1 MIRMIASTRSIAHP
15 LAAVAIAVVIVIV
28 AAAFG
33 SSFLTTRSS
42 DIALKGKPTIE
53 RVAITK
59 RVSVPLKLNVPHAH
73 IAAVQSSSGV
83 PAASSNASS
92 ASSSAEP
99 LIARTAKL
107 SLYVQ
112 NVDKAARAV
121 AAAAKGNGGDVFSS
135 DISSGDDSAG
145 QSSGNMSIRVPASRF
160 DAAMAAVAGAGK
172 VREQSTS
179 AEDESGDITDTA
191 ARLRNLRQTE
201 EDIRR
206 IMNRS
211 GNVAQIMDA
220 ENQLSQVRE
229 QIETQES
236 DLSYMRSRVAY
247 ATIDVDLQAEAA
259 NVPVQ
264 PTAASQIANAWH
276 TALASLAQMTIGIV
290 ALLLWVAVF
299 VPYVLLAAALFWLVY
314 AQVRKRLLR
323 A

>member
-1 MIRMIASTRSIAHP
+1 MIASTRFIAHP
-15 LAAVAIAVVIVIV
+15 LIAVAIAVVIVIV

-33 SSFLTTRSS
+33 SSFLTTRGT
-42 DIALKGKPTIE
+42 DVVLNGTPTVE
-53 RVAITK
+53 HVAITK
-59 RVSVPLKLNVPHAH
+59 RISVPLKLSVPHMH
-73 IAAVQSSSGV
+73 VAAGQSSTGV
-83 PAASSNASS
+83 PAASSNTSP

-121 AAAAKGNGGDVFSS
+121 AAAAKGNSGDVFSS
-135 DISSGDDSAG
+135 DIASGDGSNG
-145 QSSGNMSIRVPASRF
+145 QASGSMSIRVPASRF

-172 VREQSTS
+172 VRERSTS

-201 EDIRR
+201 EDIRH
-206 IMNRS
+206 IMDRS

-229 QIETQES
+229 QIETLES

-276 TALASLAQMTIGIV
+276 TAMASLAQTTIGLV
-290 ALLLWVAVF
+290 ALLLWIAVF
-299 VPYVLLAAALFWLVY
+299 VPYVLLAAALLWLAY
-314 AQVRKRLLR
+314 AQLRKRLLR